1 MKNKNQIL
9 FITNFSSIN
18 STYNTHELLIK
29 HLAKKFNKLIFVN
42 AEKLLSREKKILFI
56 DKFFKRSNKIIL
68 KNINFER
75 FSKLTKDKNNIV
87 ILNLNLD
94 PNNFKIFRYL
104 NTKNFKLLM
113 ISNIGNFQ
121 KFALTDRNK
130 SFLKILK
137 YIYKKYLFPK
147 FLTIISNIG
156 IVKKVDIR
164 FSSNKNYL
172 ENIKKNSF
180 KNFLYKNN
188 YLFTKKIIIVNSK
201 ASDLNFIDKKRNSQK
216 YIIHL
221 DQDLTYKHVQEI
233 TKFKSENIDLHYE
246 YLNIFLKRIS
256 KILKKKLLFPF
267 ILLMIRS

>member
-1 MKNKNQIL
+1 M
-9 FITNFSSIN
+9 
-18 STYNTHELLIK
+18 
-29 HLAKKFNKLIFVN
+29 
-42 AEKLLSREKKILFI
+42 
-56 DKFFKRSNKIIL
+56 
-68 KNINFER
+68 
-75 FSKLTKDKNNIV
+75 
-87 ILNLNLD
+87 
-94 PNNFKIFRYL
+94 
-104 NTKNFKLLM
+104 
-113 ISNIGNFQ
+113 
-121 KFALTDRNK
+121 
-130 SFLKILK
+130 
-137 YIYKKYLFPK
+137 
-147 FLTIISNIG
+147 TIISNIG

-256 KILKKKLLFPF
+256 KILKKIIVSIHPSYDQKLISKKLKNYKVVKYKTRQLIKQSCLVTF
-267 ILLMIRS
+267 LKVAQS